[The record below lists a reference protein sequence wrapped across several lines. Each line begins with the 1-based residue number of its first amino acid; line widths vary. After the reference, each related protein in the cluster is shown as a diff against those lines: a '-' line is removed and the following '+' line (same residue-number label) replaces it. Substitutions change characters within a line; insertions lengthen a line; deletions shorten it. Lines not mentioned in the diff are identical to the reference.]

1 MAWIADHKAQHHVLW
16 VPRAERRSTTAQ
28 SIADACIAAQIPLV
42 TFFVHH
48 AVGAHAARHIVP
60 TLVYQLCLLIPSAR
74 DIVGRAVD
82 DDPAVLARAMA
93 HQLRTLIVQPCSAAL
108 LTGEHG
114 PLSHDHPP
122 IIMVI
127 DGLDKLGECPAGRI
141 FDCLVEATKSVP
153 LPLRV
158 VLCSAQTH
166 ALKKIVER
174 NIIMKLPVG
183 NIAPVTLRISR
194 KPGCV
199 ANSRLA

>member
-127 DGLDKLGECPAGRI
+127 DGLDKLGECSAGRI
-141 FDCLVEATKSVP
+141 VGVMGTPEKPHNTPVVTCGCTHGTHNKPTPVP
-153 LPLRV
+153 TLFANV
-158 VLCSAQTH
+158 VDA
-166 ALKKIVER
+166 E
-174 NIIMKLPVG
+174 
-183 NIAPVTLRISR
+183 
-194 KPGCV
+194 
-199 ANSRLA
+199 